1 MGQRLIVSIEKG
13 GKELCNIYYH
23 WGAYTDSALLHTKEI
38 VDCIYNH
45 KDETDAEML
54 LRLIHFCENQGGG
67 IANGKNGEDWSYIC
81 NLYPDETFKA
91 DNINRS
97 DGLISLSES
106 GMAESHKWSEGDVI
120 IDLDTELI
128 NFGVYSS
135 YENFDDFLDC
145 FDDDGDLEYDS
156 LYDFPEIGYDLGT
169 IKVTDIDK
177 VIEAINNVCD
187 YCRHGNEIIELT

>member
-1 MGQRLIVSIEKG
+1 MGQRLCLSIEKG
-13 GKELCNIYYH
+13 GKELCNIYWH

-67 IANGKNGEDWSYIC
+67 IANGKNGEDWKYIC
-81 NLYPDETFKA
+81 NLYPDQTFKA
-91 DNINRS
+91 DNISRS

-106 GMAESHKWSEGDVI
+106 GMTESHKWSEGDVI
-120 IDLDTELI
+120 IDLDEDLI
-128 NFGVYSS
+128 SFGVYASHES
-135 YENFDDFLDC
+135 FDDFLDC
-145 FDDDGDLEYDS
+145 FDDDGDLEYNS
-156 LYDFPEIGYDLGT
+156 LYDFPEIGCDLGT
-169 IKVTDIDK
+169 IKVTDIDN
-177 VIEAINNVCD
+177 VIKAINNVCD